1 MPLDVR
7 LQSNRP
13 GGTVEKKLIVYTYYI
28 YTITM
33 GLFDFFDYTP
43 KSFFKKVEENLIPM
57 DPKEIL
63 NMKATKVNEKFD
75 EKYKDNEDYKQLP
88 EEQRNAIFLLRVL
101 KKGLSQDDKNRALSL
116 CAKNEMAALTAIAIA
131 EQPKD
136 PYSKYDMNNKRS
148 KTPSIKPGPSLE
160 QRERTKSVKQAPTA
174 AAAAPAPA
182 APAPP
187 APAPAAPAAAANNND
202 NDNAPEQL
210 QEGGRKHTHR
220 KTRHGR
226 NKKRKP
232 GLKKTQR
239 HHHHPH
245 ALH

>member
-1 MPLDVR
+1 
-7 LQSNRP
+7 
-13 GGTVEKKLIVYTYYI
+13 
-28 YTITM
+28 M

-160 QRERTKSVKQAPTA
+160 QRERTKTVKQAQD
-174 AAAAPAPA
+174 
-182 APAPP
+182 APP
-187 APAPAAPAAAANNND
+187 AAAQAANNNND
-202 NDNAPEQL
+202 TDNAPEQL

-220 KTRHGR
+220 KTPHGR

-239 HHHHPH
+239 RHHHHHHPH
-245 ALH
+245 ALD